1 MSALGQILP
10 HGETMELQ
18 QLLERKQGRR
28 KPRRRKMRPPTPS
41 KRAEVWYRDRL
52 TEFIN
57 SMISMVI
64 DELERPTLTDA
75 PDTPALSITARLSRI
90 MQRLASISVEEIAS
104 RIASGLVSRANF
116 QNKEQTQ
123 RTYSEAF
130 GIDLTGML
138 GDGAIREKMADAVR
152 ENVGLITSIQTDFI
166 NDIGE
171 KVFGNL
177 LEGGRSENLISIIRE
192 RGDVTL
198 SRAKFIARD
207 QTSKLNA
214 ELTEARSNAL
224 GLDVYEWS
232 GTGDERE
239 RKSHFVLN
247 GMLCKYSDPTVYSDD
262 GGKTWKKRSS
272 IGAFIGK
279 PGKDYQCRCLS
290 LPYVSWE

>member
-1 MSALGQILP
+1 MTQ
-10 HGETMELQ
+10 
-18 QLLERKQGRR
+18 
-28 KPRRRKMRPPTPS
+28 
-41 KRAEVWYRDRL
+41 
-52 TEFIN
+52 
-57 SMISMVI
+57 MVI

-75 PDTPALSITARLSRI
+75 PDTSALSVTASLSRI

-104 RIASGLVSRANF
+104 RIASGLVSRANL

-177 LEGGRSENLISIIRE
+177 LEGGRSENLINIIRE

-279 PGKDYQCRCLS
+279 PGEDYQCRCLS

>member
-1 MSALGQILP
+1 
-10 HGETMELQ
+10 
-18 QLLERKQGRR
+18 
-28 KPRRRKMRPPTPS
+28 
-41 KRAEVWYRDRL
+41 VWYRDRL
-52 TEFIN
+52 SEFIN
-57 SMISMVI
+57 SMTQIVI
-64 DELERPTLTDA
+64 EELDRPTLTDA
-75 PDTPALSITARLSRI
+75 ADSPPLSITARLARI
-90 MQRLASISVEEIAS
+90 MQRLASISIYDIAS
-104 RIASGLVSRANF
+104 RIASGLVNRANF

-138 GDGAIREKMADAVR
+138 GDGAIREKMEEAIR
-152 ENVGLITSIQTDFI
+152 ENAGLITSIQTDFI

-177 LEGGRSENLISIIRE
+177 QEGGRSENLISIIRE
-192 RGDVTL
+192 RGDVSL

-214 ELTEARSNAL
+214 ELTEARSKAL

-239 RKSHFVLN
+239 RESHFVLN
-247 GMLCKYSDPTVYSDD
+247 RKLCKYSDPTVYSDD

-272 IGAFIGK
+272 IGAFEGK
-279 PGKDYQCRCLS
+279 PGEDYQCRCLS
-290 LPYVSWE
+290 LPYVAWE

>member
-1 MSALGQILP
+1 
-10 HGETMELQ
+10 MELQ

-57 SMISMVI
+57 SMTQMVI

-75 PDTPALSITARLSRI
+75 PDTSALSVTARLSRI

-166 NDIGE
+166 NDINDIGE

-177 LEGGRSENLISIIRE
+177 FEGGRSENLINIIRA

-279 PGKDYQCRCLS
+279 PGEDYQCRCLS

>member
-1 MSALGQILP
+1 
-10 HGETMELQ
+10 MELQ
-18 QLLERKQGRR
+18 QLLERKPRRR

-57 SMISMVI
+57 SMTQMVI

-75 PDTPALSITARLSRI
+75 PDTSALSVTARLSRI

-104 RIASGLVSRANF
+104 RIASGLVSRANL

-177 LEGGRSENLISIIRE
+177 LEGGRSENLINIIRE

-247 GMLCKYSDPTVYSDD
+247 WMLCKYSDPTVYSDD

-279 PGKDYQCRCLS
+279 PGEDYQCRCLS

>member
-1 MSALGQILP
+1 
-10 HGETMELQ
+10 MELQ

-41 KRAEVWYRDRL
+41 KRVEVWYRDRL

-57 SMISMVI
+57 SMTQMVI

-177 LEGGRSENLISIIRE
+177 LEGGRSENLINIIRE

-239 RKSHFVLN
+239 RKIHFVLN

-279 PGKDYQCRCLS
+279 PGEDYQCRCLS

>member
-1 MSALGQILP
+1 MTQ
-10 HGETMELQ
+10 
-18 QLLERKQGRR
+18 
-28 KPRRRKMRPPTPS
+28 
-41 KRAEVWYRDRL
+41 
-52 TEFIN
+52 
-57 SMISMVI
+57 MVI

-75 PDTPALSITARLSRI
+75 PDTSALSTTARLSRI

-104 RIASGLVSRANF
+104 RIASGLVSRANL

-177 LEGGRSENLISIIRE
+177 FEGGRSENLINIIRA

-279 PGKDYQCRCLS
+279 PGEDYQCRCLS

>member
-1 MSALGQILP
+1 MTQ
-10 HGETMELQ
+10 
-18 QLLERKQGRR
+18 
-28 KPRRRKMRPPTPS
+28 
-41 KRAEVWYRDRL
+41 
-52 TEFIN
+52 
-57 SMISMVI
+57 MVI
-64 DELERPTLTDA
+64 DELERPTFTDA
-75 PDTPALSITARLSRI
+75 PDTSALSVTARLSRI
-90 MQRLASISVEEIAS
+90 MQRLANISVDEIAS

-152 ENVGLITSIQTDFI
+152 ENVDLITSIQTDFI

-177 LEGGRSENLISIIRE
+177 LEGGRSENLINIIRD

-224 GLDVYEWS
+224 GLDIYEWS

-239 RKSHFVLN
+239 RKSHFILN
-247 GMLCKYSDPTVYSDD
+247 GMLCKYSDPTVYSGD

-272 IGAFIGK
+272 TGAFIGK
-279 PGKDYQCRCLS
+279 PGEDYQCRCLP